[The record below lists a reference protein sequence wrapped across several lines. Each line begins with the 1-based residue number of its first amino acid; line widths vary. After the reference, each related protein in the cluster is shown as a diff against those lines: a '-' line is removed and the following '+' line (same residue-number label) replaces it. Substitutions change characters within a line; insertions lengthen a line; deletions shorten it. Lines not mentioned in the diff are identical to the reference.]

1 MPVGAYA
8 PAGQSMKPEYTHER
22 KDIIMYELAVK
33 IKSGTGHHF
42 DEGGC
47 DMCVAVI
54 KLPYIPRIG
63 EIVSIIDTNEQ
74 PMIVYRYYLVRE
86 IQHIYKNEKENW
98 ITVYVIPI

>member
-1 MPVGAYA
+1 
-8 PAGQSMKPEYTHER
+8 
-22 KDIIMYELAVK
+22 MYELAVK

-42 DEGGC
+42 DEGGN
-47 DMCVAVI
+47 DMRVAEI

-74 PMIVYRYYLVRE
+74 PMIVYRDYLVRE